1 MTNNIDMN
9 YVPTAGSLPQNSTEP
24 THKVDERVWKTRLDQ
39 DHKTYSAQVRILPNM
54 KRDAQGNLDYDRV
67 NPSPFRKIMVHYLRI
82 GNGEKKYFKC
92 LKTTHDGIKQKDICP
107 FCDWTFNRW
116 AMLKKA
122 ADAGDAAAAAELKVN
137 QLNQA
142 STSYVANTLI
152 RADNVNPEFDGAVKI
167 WDHSVKVNEWLD
179 YPREPEV
186 VAKRR
191 WRNVKANRY
200 AKDSEFV
207 PDAFEMK
214 TASRFYPEQII
225 GGRDFIVTCQ
235 ESSKEIDGKPINS
248 YDNSK
253 FVDQP
258 SNLANTQEEVYAILS
273 QCVDLDEYQKED
285 LAPDYKTAQKM
296 LNDWLVSQSGN
307 AAVGGADDITP
318 NTSAP
323 AARPNP
329 NGNYAGAA
337 AGFAANAQPQQPAQT
352 PFVTPPT
359 INPAANAQPQQ
370 NAPVQPSLNG
380 MGGAP
385 IAQPTV
391 VSPAQPQLNAAAQ
404 PQMTAPVQAS
414 APVQPQFN
422 APAQPQF
429 NTPAQPQFNAPAQP
443 QLNAA
448 AQPQMG
454 APAQPQFA
462 AQPQTPAMQQ
472 NAPAFKDDD
481 LPF

>member
-9 YVPTAGSLPQNSTEP
+9 YVPTAGSIPQNSTEP

-422 APAQPQF
+422 APVQPQF
-429 NTPAQPQFNAPAQP
+429 NTPAQPQFNTP
-443 QLNAA
+443 

-472 NAPAFKDDD
+472 NAPAFNDDD

>member
-9 YVPTAGSLPQNSTEP
+9 YVPAAGSLPQNSTEP

-92 LKTTHDGIKQKDICP
+92 LKTTYDGIKQKDICP

-152 RADNVNPEFDGAVKI
+152 RADNVKPEFDGAVKI

-214 TASRFYPEQII
+214 TASRFYPEQVI

-258 SNLANTQEEVYAILS
+258 SNLANTQDEVYAILS

-380 MGGAP
+380 LGGAP

-448 AQPQMG
+448 AQPQMT
-454 APAQPQFA
+454 APAQSPFA
-462 AQPQTPAMQQ
+462 AQGQTPAMQQ

>member
-9 YVPTAGSLPQNSTEP
+9 YVPAAGSLPQNSTEP

-92 LKTTHDGIKQKDICP
+92 LKTTYDGIKQKDICP

-152 RADNVNPEFDGAVKI
+152 RADNVKPEFDGAVKI

-258 SNLANTQEEVYAILS
+258 SNLANTQDEVYAILS

-380 MGGAP
+380 LGGAP

-448 AQPQMG
+448 AQPQMT
-454 APAQPQFA
+454 APAQSPFA
-462 AQPQTPAMQQ
+462 AQGQTPAMQQ

>member
-1 MTNNIDMN
+1 MNNNIDMN
-9 YVPTAGSLPQNSTEP
+9 YVPAAGSLPQNSTEP
-24 THKVDERVWKTRLDQ
+24 TRKVDERVWKTRLDQ

-92 LKTTHDGIKQKDICP
+92 LKTTYDGIKQADICP
-107 FCDWTFNRW
+107 YCDWTYNRYC
-116 AMLKKA
+116 MLKKA
-122 ADAGDAAAAAELKVN
+122 ADAGDAVAAAELKVN

-142 STSYVANTLI
+142 STSYVANALI
-152 RADNVNPEFDGAVKI
+152 RADSVNNEYDGAVKI

-191 WRNVKANRY
+191 WRNIKANRY

-214 TASRFYPEQII
+214 TASRFYPEQVI

-285 LAPDYKTAQKM
+285 LPANYQEAQKM
-296 LNDWLVSQSGN
+296 LNDWLVSQSGS

-329 NGNYAGAA
+329 KGNYAGAA
-337 AGFAANAQPQQPAQT
+337 AGFAANAQPQQTAQT

-359 INPAANAQPQQ
+359 INPADNAQPQQ
-370 NAPVQPSLNG
+370 NAAPSQPSLSG

-385 IAQPTV
+385 MGQQNAA
-391 VSPAQPQLNAAAQ
+391 PAQPQFNAAAQ
-404 PQMTAPVQAS
+404 PQMGTPVQAS
-414 APVQPQFN
+414 A
-422 APAQPQF
+422 
-429 NTPAQPQFNAPAQP
+429 PAQPQFNAPAQP
-443 QLNAA
+443 QVSAPSQPQFNAA
-448 AQPQMG
+448 AQPQMS

-462 AQPQTPAMQQ
+462 AQGQTPAPQQ

>member
-1 MTNNIDMN
+1 
-9 YVPTAGSLPQNSTEP
+9 
-24 THKVDERVWKTRLDQ
+24 
-39 DHKTYSAQVRILPNM
+39 
-54 KRDAQGNLDYDRV
+54 
-67 NPSPFRKIMVHYLRI
+67 MVHYLRI

-92 LKTTHDGIKQKDICP
+92 LKTTYDGIKQKDICP

-152 RADNVNPEFDGAVKI
+152 RADNVKPEFDGAVKI

-214 TASRFYPEQII
+214 TASRFYPEQVI

-370 NAPVQPSLNG
+370 NAPVQPSLG
-380 MGGAP
+380 TP

-414 APVQPQFN
+414 APAQPLFN

-429 NTPAQPQFNAPAQP
+429 NTPAQPQFSNPAQP

-448 AQPQMG
+448 AQPQMS

-462 AQPQTPAMQQ
+462 AQAQNPAMQQ

>member
-9 YVPTAGSLPQNSTEP
+9 YVPAAGSLPQNSTEP

-92 LKTTHDGIKQKDICP
+92 LKTTYDGIKQKDICP

-152 RADNVNPEFDGAVKI
+152 RADNVKPEFDGAVKI

-214 TASRFYPEQII
+214 TASRFYPEQVI

-380 MGGAP
+380 MGGTP
-385 IAQPTV
+385 LAQPTV
-391 VSPAQPQLNAAAQ
+391 VSPAQPQLNTAAQ

-414 APVQPQFN
+414 APAQPLFNAPAQPQFN

-429 NTPAQPQFNAPAQP
+429 NTPAQPQ
-443 QLNAA
+443 LNAA
-448 AQPQMG
+448 AQPQMT

-462 AQPQTPAMQQ
+462 AQGQAPAMQQ

>member
-9 YVPTAGSLPQNSTEP
+9 YVPAAGSLPQNSTEP

-92 LKTTHDGIKQKDICP
+92 LKTTYDGIKQKDICP

-152 RADNVNPEFDGAVKI
+152 RADNVKPEFDGAVKI

-214 TASRFYPEQII
+214 TASRFYPEQVI

-370 NAPVQPSLNG
+370 NAPVQPSLG
-380 MGGAP
+380 TP

-414 APVQPQFN
+414 APAQPLFN

-429 NTPAQPQFNAPAQP
+429 NAPVQPQFNTPAQP

-448 AQPQMG
+448 AQPQMS

-462 AQPQTPAMQQ
+462 AQAQTPAMQQ